1 MDLSSDSISNDND
14 FDRDLISEENENSIF
29 LEKKRSITSL
39 NLVNILNERNNNYHT
54 NCNINLSINK
64 LNSPELNKSYVEE
77 YNENVKDENLKI
89 NNFDFDKFKNI
100 SIKKNLSL
108 GKTNLEGIIL
118 NNYNGN
124 KDIIKNIIKNI
135 YDKKEKDAIR
145 LLGMTFNEYLE
156 IFIENNLKQ
165 FLEKEKENQIKNY
178 KQKKYKGVIDKLI

>member
-1 MDLSSDSISNDND
+1 M
-14 FDRDLISEENENSIF
+14 
-29 LEKKRSITSL
+29 TS
-39 NLVNILNERNNNYHT
+39 
-54 NCNINLSINK
+54 INLKNK
-64 LNSPELNKSYVEE
+64 
-77 YNENVKDENLKI
+77 
-89 NNFDFDKFKNI
+89 
-100 SIKKNLSL
+100 LSL
-108 GKTNLEGIIL
+108 GKTNWEEIIL